1 MYHQPGKSEPLPS
14 YVLFAFDNP
23 CLINCLSRV
32 RDVATSI
39 MGRCVQALLINE
51 AVADV
56 RPSTS
61 SNAQICDNRYLLVA
75 WYSAILDANKD
86 DVKLFLD
93 CPGTAELAT
102 MATLVSCG
110 VGSSDANA
118 LPLEVRDVA
127 QQTLAILSRTA
138 NLHLDQ
144 PIAQLDDVS
153 IHRIIVSGL
162 RNILQKCILS
172 PSTLR
177 TEVRRGCLRISLKC
191 LWYCVKA
198 YQIHDES
205 EPSSAYFFST
215 LGVARPEFIQLC
227 QTEQD
232 RDSRV
237 MGRCMGT
244 LAVTKLMTDV
254 RSRSDSGVQISK
266 EELEYLSIILGTGR
280 VDVKYCIEWPD
291 AVELAAIASL
301 ALGDFCPSGSYGF
314 GDTVKGVARGTFAIL
329 SQTYPAKGAAG
340 WELLDWGPWAHNS
353 VWELVHN
360 VVSGLHNLL
369 QENVSGASALTANV
383 RRSCLRMCLRSR
395 WYCAEAYHQPDISEL
410 LPSYFPSNLASPEI
424 IRLIHVEQD
433 PVSRATGRCFGA
445 LIVTKLAADIGSR
458 TGSNAIISDKELTCL
473 STILCTKG
481 GDVRFC
487 LKRPGV
493 IELACLVSIALGD
506 VGSLNVDVLPS
517 GVSDVAQQ
525 TFAILSQKAKL
536 KLDHPIAQPNFL
548 NGEIDRIVVSGLHD
562 LLYECTSQASPLTAE
577 VRRSCLRM
585 SLNCLWYCA
594 KAYHQPGASKPLP
607 SYFPCTLA
615 SPEIIRL
622 IQVEQDP
629 ASRATGRCFGALV
642 VMKMAA
648 DIRSRADL
656 NLPIR
661 DEELACLSAILDAEG
676 PNLRT
681 WFSRPCAIE
690 LANMISLISTEIDFL
705 FSDTV
710 SSESEVLDMMQQ
722 TYNILTR
729 TLPAE
734 LSAKLTNFTTEGQ
747 CGVHFSYRLFS
758 LNLLIRVVRVV
769 QIAYRIN
776 KRQAVAHV
784 FGEPVALCE
793 SIRPASNRR
802 TLTVLLPH
810 HSRRPRVHSTHSR
823 RKGHHY
829 SYDWTLPSRAD
840 CKQVTGRLSV
850 RHSSRKLR
858 HSTGLTVSGWHQLG
872 AR

>member
-1 MYHQPGKSEPLPS
+1 
-14 YVLFAFDNP
+14 
-23 CLINCLSRV
+23 
-32 RDVATSI
+32 

-56 RPSTS
+56 KPSTS

-118 LPLEVRDVA
+118 LPSEVRDVA
-127 QQTLAILSRTA
+127 QQTLAMLSRTA

-144 PIAQLDDVS
+144 PIAQLDISDVS

-191 LWYCVKA
+191 LWYCAKA

-244 LAVTKLMTDV
+244 LAVTKLMIYV
-254 RSRSDSGVQISK
+254 RSRSDSGVQIGND
-266 EELEYLSIILGTGR
+266 ELAFLSIILGTGS
-280 VDVKYCIEWPD
+280 DDIESCLEWPD
-291 AVELAAIASL
+291 AVEIAAITSL
-301 ALGDFCPSGSYGF
+301 ALGDFCSLGGYAFHQEVRMVAKETIAIISRALSVEN
-314 GDTVKGVARGTFAIL
+314 TVGLRPFCWDDICNGKLARM
-329 SQTYPAKGAAG
+329 
-340 WELLDWGPWAHNS
+340 
-353 VWELVHN
+353 
-360 VVSGLHNLL
+360 VVSCLHNLL
-369 QENVSGASALTANV
+369 QVHISGASALTANV
-383 RRSCLRMCLRSR
+383 RRSCLRMCLRSL
-395 WYCAEAYHQPDISEL
+395 WYCAEAYHQPDISEP

-433 PVSRATGRCFGA
+433 PV
-445 LIVTKLAADIGSR
+445 
-458 TGSNAIISDKELTCL
+458 
-473 STILCTKG
+473 
-481 GDVRFC
+481 
-487 LKRPGV
+487 
-493 IELACLVSIALGD
+493 
-506 VGSLNVDVLPS
+506 
-517 GVSDVAQQ
+517 
-525 TFAILSQKAKL
+525 
-536 KLDHPIAQPNFL
+536 
-548 NGEIDRIVVSGLHD
+548 
-562 LLYECTSQASPLTAE
+562 
-577 VRRSCLRM
+577 
-585 SLNCLWYCA
+585 
-594 KAYHQPGASKPLP
+594 
-607 SYFPCTLA
+607 
-615 SPEIIRL
+615 
-622 IQVEQDP
+622 
-629 ASRATGRCFGALV
+629 SRATGRCFGALV

-661 DEELACLSAILDAEG
+661 DEELACLSAILDAED

-769 QIAYRIN
+769 QIAYQIN

-810 HSRRPRVHSTHSR
+810 HSRQPRVHSTHSR

-840 CKQVTGRLSV
+840 RKQVTGRLSV

>member
-1 MYHQPGKSEPLPS
+1 MLR
-14 YVLFAFDNP
+14 
-23 CLINCLSRV
+23 CLR
-32 RDVATSI
+32 
-39 MGRCVQALLINE
+39 AL
-51 AVADV
+51 AAK
-56 RPSTS
+56 
-61 SNAQICDNRYLLVA
+61 LLVA
-75 WYSAILDANKD
+75 GVESSARPNPQIRNHHQLVRSLSAILSVDKD
-86 DVKLFLD
+86 DVASSLE

-102 MATLVSCG
+102 MCTLLLG
-110 VGSSDANA
+110 RDQLGRDQLGDDFLDINA
-118 LPLEVRDVA
+118 LPSEVRDVA
-127 QQTLAILSRTA
+127 QQTLTILSQTA
-138 NLHLDQ
+138 NLQLDQ
-144 PIAQLDDVS
+144 PIAQLYISDMKFD
-153 IHRIIVSGL
+153 RIVVSGL
-162 RNILQKCILS
+162 RNLLHKCIPGS
-172 PSTLR
+172 STL
-177 TEVRRGCLRISLKC
+177 TTDVRGGCLRISLKC
-191 LWYCVKA
+191 LWYCAKA
-198 YQIHDES
+198 YQKLDES

-215 LGVARPEFIQLC
+215 LGIASPEFIQLC
-227 QTEQD
+227 QTEPD
-232 RDSRV
+232 RYSRV
-237 MGRCMGT
+237 LGRCMGT
-244 LAVTKLMTDV
+244 LAVMKLMIYV
-254 RSRSDSGVQISK
+254 RSRSDSGVQIGND
-266 EELEYLSIILGTGR
+266 ELAFLSIILGTGS
-280 VDVKYCIEWPD
+280 DDIKSCLEWPD
-291 AVELAAIASL
+291 AVEIAAITSL
-301 ALGDFCPSGSYGF
+301 ALGDFGPLGENRFDRNVEMAPKETIAIISRALPVEN
-314 GDTVKGVARGTFAIL
+314 TVGLRPFCSDDIFNGKLARM
-329 SQTYPAKGAAG
+329 
-340 WELLDWGPWAHNS
+340 
-353 VWELVHN
+353 
-360 VVSGLHNLL
+360 VVSCLHNLL
-369 QENVSGASALTANV
+369 QVHISGASALTANV
-383 RRSCLRMCLRSR
+383 RRSCLRMCLRSL
-395 WYCAEAYHQPDISEL
+395 WYCAEAYHQPDIFKP

-458 TGSNAIISDKELTCL
+458 TGSNAIISDNELTCL
-473 STILCTKG
+473 STILCTKSD
-481 GDVRFC
+481 DVRFC

-506 VGSLNVDVLPS
+506 VGSLDVDVLPS
-517 GVSDVAQQ
+517 GVNDVAQQ
-525 TFAILSQKAKL
+525 TFAILSRKAKL

-548 NGEIDRIVVSGLHD
+548 NGEIDRIVVSGIHD

-710 SSESEVLDMMQQ
+710 TSESEVLDMMQQ

-769 QIAYRIN
+769 QSAYRIN

-810 HSRRPRVHSTHSR
+810 HSRQPRVHSTHSR

-840 CKQVTGRLSV
+840 RKQVTGRLSV

-858 HSTGLTVSGWHQLG
+858 HSTGLTVSGWHQPG
-872 AR
+872 TR